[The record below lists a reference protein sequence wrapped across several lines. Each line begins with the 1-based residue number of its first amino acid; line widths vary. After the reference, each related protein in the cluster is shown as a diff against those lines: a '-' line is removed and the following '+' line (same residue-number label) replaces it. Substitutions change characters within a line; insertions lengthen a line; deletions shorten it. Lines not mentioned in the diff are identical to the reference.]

1 MNSLNK
7 AKNFLCFY
15 NKININ
21 KNFNVKLKIKMKF
34 EYRKKMNSGSKE

>member
-7 AKNFLCFY
+7 VKNFLCFY
-15 NKININ
+15 NKINKN